1 MTGIIEMSHF
11 ARNEKTRLPRF
22 TRNDT
27 TRTNRAKLKNKINMK
42 NTKPLDD
49 SQNGFSLI
57 ECLIS
62 LSLFLIIV
70 LSCLELFTRTRN
82 IFFKLKE
89 KEEEREAVLA
99 ALDKMRTDLHQGGA
113 GLSYPI
119 QLGIL
124 EGISED
130 SGSLIIL
137 SREKDLSLCNNLV
150 EGQTR
155 IQLESTSG
163 LKKGREIC
171 IFDFLKGEVLSISSV
186 DEGSIVLSSP
196 LNFSYFK
203 EKASLILFKKISLY
217 LDERNPT
224 LRRKVNSSPAQPLLE
239 ETSSFD
245 FDWDKAA
252 NLVQLRLQLK
262 TKKEKFYEISVFPK
276 NAALAVTH

>member
-1 MTGIIEMSHF
+1 MK
-11 ARNEKTRLPRF
+11 KT
-22 TRNDT
+22 
-27 TRTNRAKLKNKINMK
+27 KLLN
-42 NTKPLDD
+42 D

-70 LSCLELFTRTRN
+70 LSCLEFFTRTRN

-89 KEEEREAVLA
+89 KEEAREAVLA

-113 GLSYPI
+113 GLIDPI

-130 SGSLIIL
+130 NVLLTIL
-137 SREKDLSLCNNLV
+137 SKEKELSLCNDLI

-171 IFDFLKGEVLSISSV
+171 TFDSLNGEVLSISSV
-186 DEGSIVLSSP
+186 DKESIVLSSP
-196 LNFSYFK
+196 LSLSFIK
-203 EKASLILFKKISLY
+203 EETSIILIKKISLY
-217 LDERNPT
+217 LDEKNLT
-224 LRRKVNSSPAQPLLE
+224 LRRKINSSPAQPLLE
-239 ETSSFD
+239 ETSFFSFERD
-245 FDWDKAA
+245 EAS
-252 NLVQLRLQLK
+252 NLVKLRLQLK
-262 TKKEKFYEISVFPK
+262 TNKEKFYEISVFPK
-276 NAALAVTH
+276 NAALAVTR